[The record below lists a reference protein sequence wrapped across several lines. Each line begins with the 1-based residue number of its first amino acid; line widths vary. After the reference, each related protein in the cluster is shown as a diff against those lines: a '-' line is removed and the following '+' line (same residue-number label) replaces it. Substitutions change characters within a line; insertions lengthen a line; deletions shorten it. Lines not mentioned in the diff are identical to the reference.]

1 MNIFCSWKHCHGSLP
16 ESMSLP
22 NNSTFRNLYPCK
34 SSPIQHQRSNHPLIL
49 LDAESTVDKY
59 TNSLRQDIQQ
69 ISVGLMLRL
78 FLLYKCLSITRIQCL
93 SVYKQL
99 QALKSR
105 LLHALHCHG
114 LSDTLLQH
122 LITIH
127 TLDVYKLESVS

>member
-59 TNSLRQDIQQ
+59 TNSLGQDIPCTVQTDQ
-69 ISVGLMLRL
+69 CWVDVKTLPTIQVSIHYQDSVPICVQTAPSSKIPSSPRFTLSWSLRHPTAASHNHSHSG
-78 FLLYKCLSITRIQCL
+78 CL
-93 SVYKQL
+93 
-99 QALKSR
+99 
-105 LLHALHCHG
+105 
-114 LSDTLLQH
+114 
-122 LITIH
+122 
-127 TLDVYKLESVS
+127 